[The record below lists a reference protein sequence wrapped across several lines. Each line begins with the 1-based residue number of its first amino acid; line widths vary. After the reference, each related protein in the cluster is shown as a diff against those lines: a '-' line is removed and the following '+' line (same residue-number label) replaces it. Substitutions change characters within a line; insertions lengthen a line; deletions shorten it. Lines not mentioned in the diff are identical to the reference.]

1 MKKIL
6 ALFAAAMLLSI
17 QPAGAQAFLNK
28 LKEKAGTAIGNAISE
43 KLGNKV
49 EEEVAGKTDIDV
61 NAFAEVEERQQLS
74 SAAPAVIT
82 PEQQLQRR
90 RASSFGWDGKVTPS
104 TAQFPIPLLNEFPA
118 VPAAQELANPTEA
131 GMISYYNAIKKVTL
145 RAEEL
150 NADTTCE
157 DEFSEEWRKKQENKV
172 REAFGLTEQEWNLL
186 NSGNATDAQREAI
199 ENKIQMAMFGGVDM
213 QKAAADAQANM
224 KKYENMSEADREA
237 EMMMKTT
244 KAIVAVYKQDPAETK
259 YVTGM
264 TPDEVEKAL
273 MEEMEFQAKAVKNSN
288 YNGAGGPMA
297 KKMQEYEKTMTARD
311 GSAYKKRAD
320 AMNKKVQSAS
330 MKAMQDMESIGSL
343 MAGLD
348 NMRNLED
355 KIGMKDV
362 QAAERSYYDASVP
375 MMNAIEV
382 GSDIDAKFSAAERKK
397 VQAIKEQIYSTDDP
411 LKYNPLYLQALEA
424 IKTYRVRAA
433 GLWSAAIQK
442 RFNDVK
448 ALMPD
453 YIKAQRKAVEDGI
466 IPECGLWRAPLNVVI
481 EAGDIL
487 EEAYSEFPCDYPPMY
502 LEELKDELVLKENE
516 HIWWPEHY
524 ALGNI
529 NDILMRKFLF
539 KAVYGDGEYKIYQWE
554 GADWKPVPDDFDE
567 TKFEKVE
574 EPQSAVWKSR
584 DGKREIIY
592 NAEGH
597 WILLPEGDMIYPIA
611 LDKQDDAITW
621 VVMKEFDQSNENT
634 TQTRTLQIY
643 KCTYKL

>member
-90 RASSFGWDGKVTPS
+90 RASSFGWDGKITPS

-382 GSDIDAKFSAAERKK
+382 GSDIDAKFSAAERKIISK
-397 VQAIKEQIYSTDDP
+397 SDVPLFQQIGFVEFVGIGIQQEPAVHDIP
-411 LKYNPLYLQALEA
+411 VRKLGAGGKLHCR
-424 IKTYRVRAA
+424 KTYRPFANRYPVCILLIIDAEYQKITAVCFFPAILQTHRSKRIVSVNKYDVFSA
-433 GLWSAAIQK
+433 GL
-442 RFNDVK
+442 
-448 ALMPD
+448 L
-453 YIKAQRKAVEDGI
+453 
-466 IPECGLWRAPLNVVI
+466 
-481 EAGDIL
+481 
-487 EEAYSEFPCDYPPMY
+487 
-502 LEELKDELVLKENE
+502 
-516 HIWWPEHY
+516 
-524 ALGNI
+524 
-529 NDILMRKFLF
+529 
-539 KAVYGDGEYKIYQWE
+539 
-554 GADWKPVPDDFDE
+554 
-567 TKFEKVE
+567 
-574 EPQSAVWKSR
+574 
-584 DGKREIIY
+584 
-592 NAEGH
+592 
-597 WILLPEGDMIYPIA
+597 
-611 LDKQDDAITW
+611 
-621 VVMKEFDQSNENT
+621 
-634 TQTRTLQIY
+634 
-643 KCTYKL
+643 